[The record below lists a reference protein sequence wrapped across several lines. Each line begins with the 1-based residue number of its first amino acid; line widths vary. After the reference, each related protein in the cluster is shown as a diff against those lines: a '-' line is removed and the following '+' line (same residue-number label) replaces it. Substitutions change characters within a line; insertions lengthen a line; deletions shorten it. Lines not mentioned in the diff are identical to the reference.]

1 VGIRIALGAPRP
13 QVVGLILL
21 QGLRPALFGVV
32 LGLFGAWAA
41 SRSLESLL
49 FEVDRT
55 DPFVYAGV
63 AAVLL
68 AVVLVACLIPA
79 REASRVDPVEAL
91 RTE

>member
-1 VGIRIALGAPRP
+1 
-13 QVVGLILL
+13 
-21 QGLRPALFGVV
+21 VV